1 MRVQSITVDGY
12 KSFGKT
18 NNMLQVNPGTTT
30 IVGMNGAGKSNLM
43 DVIGSIDLVSGMKMQ
58 GWQDKR
64 NHALTQPITITVLL
78 SPSEN
83 DDCNVTGQG
92 TTQIVLSE
100 TTPCILSGGILDII
114 KNKIDQYDILPVL
127 QAGNYVN
134 GDVKNSVIVKAREIQ
149 KYSSIPLN
157 VFLVALKTT
166 RKNVLDYVQSEVE
179 KDASIAFLDDTI
191 DLVENII
198 STIPVFFYHST
209 EKYLKSSYQLLEIA
223 PPEKNNQ
230 NISLSNKPNDLFL
243 DLLSISGIDRQETIN
258 VLSTQDQALRER
270 FRNKASKSL
279 EEKVMKPF
287 REFYKRN
294 TEEMSLYFRLD
305 GQTLHVII
313 NTGDNP
319 TRLDERSNGLRWYL
333 NMFIDML
340 KSVDASRPVVYILDE
355 PGIHLHINAQD
366 ELKHLFIEKA
376 AEGTQFIYTTH
387 SPYMIDQNFA
397 SIRSITKSYGE
408 EFSQIHNSLYGA
420 SVRTNNALDTLS
432 PIAAAMGMDIRLTPG
447 LSPEKLN
454 VIVEG
459 VTDQLYLNVMAQY
472 LNYDLSNIS
481 IIPSTGAD
489 NIKHI
494 CGILLGWG
502 FSFVAVF
509 DHDDKGVRCCK
520 ELEEKLNLLYG
531 QNCMTLKPLSV
542 NEFRSLSK
550 VHNTDLTLIESLID
564 DQDKSEMNISDHT
577 TALQKKIN
585 AVHFAASISSGYQL
599 SAKTKENFK
608 SLLDRIYTLSD
619 KT

>member
-18 NNMLQVNPGTTT
+18 GNMLQVNPGTTT

-43 DVIGSIDLVSGMKMQ
+43 DVIGSIDLASGMKMQ
-58 GWQDKR
+58 GWQDRR

-78 SPSEN
+78 SPLEG
-83 DDCNVTGQG
+83 DDRNVTGHG

-100 TTPCILSGGILDII
+100 TTPYSLNGGILDVI
-114 KNKIDQYDILPVL
+114 KKKVDEYDIIQVL
-127 QAGNYVN
+127 QSGNYVN

-149 KYSSIPLN
+149 KYSSLPPKML
-157 VFLVALKTT
+157 LEALKSTK
-166 RKNVLDYVQSEVE
+166 KNVIDHIQNEAE
-179 KDASIAFLDDTI
+179 KGECISFLDDTMN
-191 DLVENII
+191 LVENVIL
-198 STIPVFFYHST
+198 TIPVFFYHST
-209 EKYLKSSYQLLEIA
+209 EKYLKSSYQLLEIEL
-223 PPEKNNQ
+223 PEKNNQ
-230 NISLSNKPNDLFL
+230 NVSLSNKPNDLFL
-243 DLLSISGIDRQETIN
+243 DLLSISGIDRQETIS
-258 VLSTQDQALRER
+258 VLNTQDQALRER
-270 FRNKASKSL
+270 YQNKASRSL

-287 REFYKRN
+287 RKFYKRN

-313 NTGDNP
+313 NTGENP
-319 TRLDERSNGLRWYL
+319 TRLNERSNGLRWYL

-340 KSVDASRPVVYILDE
+340 KSVDTNRPVVYVLDE

-397 SIRSITKSYGE
+397 SIRSITKSHGE
-408 EFSQIHNSLYGA
+408 EFSQIHNSLYGT
-420 SVRTNNALDTLS
+420 SVTANNALDTLS
-432 PIAAAMGMDIRLTPG
+432 PIAAALGMDIRLTPG

-459 VTDQLYLNVMAQY
+459 VTDQIYLNVLAQY
-472 LNYDLSNIS
+472 LNFDMGNIS

-502 FSFVAVF
+502 FSFVAIF
-509 DHDDKGVRCCK
+509 DHDDKGLRCCK
-520 ELEEKLNLLYG
+520 ELEEKMNLLYG
-531 QNCMTLKPLSV
+531 KNCMTLKPLSED
-542 NEFRSLSK
+542 EFHSLSK
-550 VHNTDLTLIESLID
+550 VRGTDAIVIESLID
-564 DQDKSEMNISDHT
+564 DQDKTNMNISDHT
-577 TALQKKIN
+577 NALEKKIA
-585 AVHFAASISSGYQL
+585 AVQFAARVSNGYQL
-599 SAKTKENFK
+599 SAKTVENFK
-608 SLLDRIYTLSD
+608 SLFDRISSLI
-619 KT
+619 